1 MIILNPKNKGKQ
13 IYVIKG
19 VINMSLTQKLRE
31 LNWKRNFAAK
41 RLKLRIEFL
50 FFSLIRLA
58 LPRKIKEYDL
68 SKIKKILIIRND
80 RIGDMVVTTS
90 LIRNL
95 AKSGYSVYVVSTKS
109 ALDIVKFNPYVKGT
123 IIYDN
128 STFLNWIKSIVRVRK
143 ESFDAAVEI
152 KFIRCFDMKNMIFSS
167 YVKTPILI
175 GFNKSSIK
183 SFNLSIPHYLHNSHV
198 TVQLKQVLE
207 ALNVKYD
214 DMHYE
219 IPVSENIKTNVNS
232 FFKTT
237 ADNKKKIAV
246 LNPFGSTV
254 ARLLSNKQVNII
266 CNLLSAK
273 YKTIIIGEENRIKQ
287 LNLPDSVAVFNS
299 SSILDVVPLIELSDL
314 VVSVDTSIVHIATCF
329 NKNTIALYAD
339 SDPNQPAADKK
350 SVYHHEFSIFKLTLE
365 DFFYN
370 KDYLKTHSPK
380 IMLPITHC
388 IWAPN
393 NKNAK
398 QLLFDDGNMSNVDN
412 QIFEN
417 KIAQALE
424 TIN

>member
-1 MIILNPKNKGKQ
+1 MLVNEAKD
-13 IYVIKG
+13 V
-19 VINMSLTQKLRE
+19 VNMSLSQKLRE
-31 LNWKRNFAAK
+31 LNWKRNFASK

-50 FFSLIRLA
+50 FFSLIKLL
-58 LPRKIKEYDL
+58 LPCKLKNYDL
-68 SKIKKILIIRND
+68 AKVKKILIIRND

-109 ALDIVKFNPYVKGT
+109 ALDIVKFNPYVAGT

-128 STFLNWIKSIVRVRK
+128 STFLNWIKSIIRIRK
-143 ESFDAAVEI
+143 ESFDAAVEV
-152 KFIRCFDMKNMIFSS
+152 KFIRCFDIKNMIFCS

-175 GFNKSSIK
+175 GFNKSNIK
-183 SFNLSIPHYLHNSHV
+183 SFNLSIHNYLHNSHV

-207 ALNVKYD
+207 IFNIKYD

-219 IPVSENIKTNVNS
+219 IPVSESIKNNVNL
-232 FFKTT
+232 FFKTA
-237 ADNKKKIAV
+237 ADNNKKIAV
-246 LNPFGSTV
+246 LNPFGSTT
-254 ARLLSNKQVNII
+254 ARLLSNEQVTIL
-266 CNLLSAK
+266 CNLLRAK
-273 YKTIIIGEENRIKQ
+273 YKIIIIGEKNKIKQ
-287 LNLPDSVAVFNS
+287 LTLPNGVAVFNS
-299 SSILDVVPLIELSDL
+299 SNILDVVPLIELSDL
-314 VVSVDTSIVHIATCF
+314 VVSVDTSIVHIAACF

-339 SDPNQPAADKK
+339 SDPNQPSADKK

-370 KDYLKTHSPK
+370 KEYLKTHSPK

-398 QLLFDDGNMSNVDN
+398 QLLFGQDNMSNVDD
-412 QIFEN
+412 QVFEN
-417 KIAQALE
+417 KLAQALE
-424 TIN
+424 AIA